1 MSDTDPLAP
10 VLGASDRQHPAQQS
24 PQRTLGGALA
34 TVALALVLFT
44 ALAAPTPVLVGLLLA
59 PAVGG
64 VLALAVGYR
73 RRRRPR
79 RPVRLCLPWTDRYV
93 QF

>member
-10 VLGASDRQHPAQQS
+10 VLGASDRHNPAQQG
-24 PQRTLGGALA
+24 PQRTLRGALA
-34 TVALALVLFT
+34 TVALAIVLF
-44 ALAAPTPVLVGLLLA
+44 AAMAAPTPVLVGLLLA

-64 VLALAVGYR
+64 VLALTVGYR
-73 RRRRPR
+73 RSRPR
-79 RPVRLCLPWTDRYV
+79 RPVRLCLPWTDRCV